1 MRQYHPI
8 PVAQLI
14 GRNLSKP
21 APAILVVPADDQ
33 LLRIDP
39 LPPLFEFFLRE
50 IESCRRNQMIEHNR
64 MLFTPIEISD
74 GAQVMVIE
82 EMPRDLSPSIAPI
95 ERAVDEFR
103 RQIHHCCRNF

>member
-8 PVAQLI
+8 PFAQLI
-14 GRNLSKP
+14 GRNLAKSP
-21 APAILVVPADDQ
+21 PAILVVPSDGCI
-33 LLRIDP
+33 RRVDP

-64 MLFTPIEISD
+64 MLFPPIEISD
-74 GAQVMVIE
+74 GAQVLVIE
-82 EMPRDLSPSIAPI
+82 EVPYDLSPGLAPI

-103 RQIHHCCRNF
+103 RQIHHCCRNL